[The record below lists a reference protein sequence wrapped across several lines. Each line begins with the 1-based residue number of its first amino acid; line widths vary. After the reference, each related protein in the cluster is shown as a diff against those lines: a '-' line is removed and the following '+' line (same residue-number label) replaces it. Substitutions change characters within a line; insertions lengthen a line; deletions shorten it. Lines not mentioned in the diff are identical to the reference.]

1 MNKKGNLKIKM
12 NETGLEQTC
21 VIPLPPPPNVNSNL
35 QNNCVCGDFREES
48 RPFGVCSVFDVRAHM
63 HQMFLLLDFENS
75 CIAFKNILLHIRSVC
90 NKV

>member
-1 MNKKGNLKIKM
+1 MNMMGNKKVSEKSLKKALL
-12 NETGLEQTC
+12 NT
-21 VIPLPPPPNVNSNL
+21 LPPPHVKSSL
-35 QNNCVCGDFREES
+35 QNNCVCGDFREGS
-48 RPFGVCSVFDVRAHM
+48 RLLGVCSVFDVRAHM